1 MKNIVKGVIVICMII
16 LMVTLIGCAQ
26 RTTGKISEKMTV
38 AVSIV
43 PQETFVKA
51 VAGDLVNIVTLIPP
65 GNSPANYAPTPREM
79 EAFHQA
85 SLYFTIGTPAEE
97 ANILPKAKE
106 LNENMTVVSLPEEV
120 EKVYPHRYFEEAH
133 VHKEDKHEHGGDGHH
148 HEGGD
153 DADGSECASC
163 SDCQQHEEGSHG
175 HEGDKHGHEHGED
188 GHHHEGENDA
198 DGSEC
203 ACSDCQQHEEGSH
216 GHEEDKH
223 GHEHGGDGHH
233 HEGEDD
239 ADGSEHASCSD
250 CHQHG
255 GRDPHIWLSPKRV
268 KVMVEVIAEELSAVD
283 TKNKAIYEKN
293 AKAYIEKL
301 DQLDRDIKDVLS
313 PLKNKT
319 FMIYHPSLGYFADDY
334 GLEMIALEKDGKEA
348 TAKQL
353 QAVIDKA
360 KKENIKVIFY
370 QAEID
375 SKQTETF
382 AREIGGKVV
391 QIEPLSPH
399 YIENM
404 GKIADTFKN
413 VLN

>member
-120 EKVYPHRYFEEAH
+120 GKVYPHRYFEEAH
-133 VHKEDKHEHGGDGHH
+133 VHKEDKHEHGGDAHH
-148 HEGGD
+148 HEGEN

-175 HEGDKHGHEHGED
+175 HEGDKHGHEHGGD

-198 DGSEC
+198 DE
-203 ACSDCQQHEEGSH
+203 
-216 GHEEDKH
+216 
-223 GHEHGGDGHH
+223 
-233 HEGEDD
+233 
-239 ADGSEHASCSD
+239 SEHASCSD